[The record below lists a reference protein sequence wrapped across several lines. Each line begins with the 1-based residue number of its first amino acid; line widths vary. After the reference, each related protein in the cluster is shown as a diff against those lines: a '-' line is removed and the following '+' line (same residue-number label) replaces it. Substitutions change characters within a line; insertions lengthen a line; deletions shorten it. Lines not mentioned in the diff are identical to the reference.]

1 MANVCDY
8 VKWRGDITLEQSKF
22 NEIDNL
28 ILSRFSYFPFDK
40 IIKENEVVTI
50 KELSKRFQK
59 QDVTKLPILW
69 KDDVDLFP
77 LMGESE
83 RFGKLLATKY
93 INKIDQ
99 EQEKQFAAI
108 TVLMPDDTIF
118 VSYRGTDNTIVGW
131 KEDLNMSFKSH
142 IASQI
147 SAKKYLE
154 MIAEEYSDKKIRI
167 GGHSKGGNIAV
178 YAATFASSII
188 KDRIINVYNNDGPG
202 FCDDVIGTLE
212 YQDMINKVHTYI
224 PQSSVIGRL
233 MNHREKYTVV
243 ESVQKGIMQH
253 DLYSWQVL
261 GTKFITLEEV
271 TNGSEFVDKTIKEWL
286 ENVEPEKREQVI
298 DVVFDILNATDAQT
312 MKEIKNNWFTSARTM
327 MSSYK
332 NIDNETKDMIWKAVG
347 ELLKSAKNNIF
358 EDFPKF
364 PEKEQKRM
372 LIYSKLGGLFY
383 NKKKNHNVILFLL

>member
-8 VKWRGDITLEQSKF
+8 VKWRGDISLEQSKF

-50 KELSKRFQK
+50 KELSERFKK
-59 QDVTKLPILW
+59 QDIRKLPILW

-108 TVLMPDDTIF
+108 TVLMPDNTIF

-154 MIAEEYSDKKIRI
+154 IIAQEYPDKKIRI
-167 GGHSKGGNIAV
+167 GGHSKGGNVAV
-178 YAATFASSII
+178 YAATFVNKEI

-202 FCDDVIGTLE
+202 FCDDVIETPE
-212 YQDMINKVHTYI
+212 YKEMIEKVHTYI

-243 ESVQKGIMQH
+243 KSVQKGIMQH
-253 DLYSWQVL
+253 DLCSWEVL
-261 GTKFITLEEV
+261 GKEFVTLEEV

-286 ENVEPEKREQVI
+286 EKVEPAKREQVI
-298 DVVFDILNATDAQT
+298 DVIFDILNTTDAQT
-312 MKEIKNNWFTSARTM
+312 MKEIKSNWFTSARTM
-327 MSSYK
+327 MASYK
-332 NIDNETKDMIWKAVG
+332 NIDNETKEMIWQTLN
-347 ELLKSAKNNIF
+347 ELFKVAKDNVF
-358 EDFPKF
+358 
-364 PEKEQKRM
+364 
-372 LIYSKLGGLFY
+372 
-383 NKKKNHNVILFLL
+383 KK

>member
-8 VKWRGDITLEQSKF
+8 VKWRGDLSLEQSEF

-28 ILSRFSYFPFDK
+28 ILSRFSYFPFDN
-40 IIKENEVVTI
+40 IIKENEIVTI
-50 KELSKRFQK
+50 KELSERFKK
-59 QDVTKLPILW
+59 QDVSKLPILW

-77 LMGESE
+77 LMGEYKRYGE
-83 RFGKLLATKY
+83 MYATKY
-93 INKIDQ
+93 MNKIDV
-99 EQEKQFAAI
+99 EQEKQFSAI
-108 TVLMPDDTIF
+108 TILMPDNTIF

-154 MIAEEYSDKKIRI
+154 MIAKEYPNKKIRI

-178 YAATFASSII
+178 YAATFVSNEI
-188 KDRIINVYNNDGPG
+188 KDRIMNVYNNDGPG
-202 FCDDVIGTLE
+202 FCDDVIETPE
-212 YQDMINKVHTYI
+212 YQEMIKKVHTYI

-253 DLYSWQVL
+253 DLYSWEVL
-261 GTKFITLEEV
+261 GKAFVTLEEV

-286 ENVEPEKREQVI
+286 ENVEPAKREQVI
-298 DVVFDILNATDAQT
+298 DVVFDILNTTDAQT
-312 MKEIKNNWFTSARTM
+312 MKELKNNWFSSAKTM
-327 MSSYK
+327 MASYK
-332 NIDNETKDMIWKAVG
+332 NIDKDTKDMIWQTLN
-347 ELLKSAKNNIF
+347 ELFKVAKDNVLFRQQKPLPNSCFWKGNI
-358 EDFPKF
+358 
-364 PEKEQKRM
+364 
-372 LIYSKLGGLFY
+372 
-383 NKKKNHNVILFLL
+383 V

>member
-8 VKWRGDITLEQSKF
+8 IKWRGDINFEQSKF

-40 IIKENEVVTI
+40 IIEENEIVTI

-77 LMGESE
+77 LIGESK
-83 RFGKLLATKY
+83 RFGELLATKY
-93 INKIDQ
+93 INKIDP

-118 VSYRGTDNTIVGW
+118 ISYRGTDNTIVGW

-142 IASQI
+142 IASQL

-154 MIAEEYSDKKIRI
+154 MIAKEYSDKKIRI

-178 YAATFASSII
+178 YAATFVSQEI

-202 FCDDVIGTLE
+202 FCDDVIET
-212 YQDMINKVHTYI
+212 QN
-224 PQSSVIGRL
+224 
-233 MNHREKYTVV
+233 
-243 ESVQKGIMQH
+243 IM
-253 DLYSWQVL
+253 
-261 GTKFITLEEV
+261 K
-271 TNGSEFVDKTIKEWL
+271 
-286 ENVEPEKREQVI
+286 
-298 DVVFDILNATDAQT
+298 
-312 MKEIKNNWFTSARTM
+312 
-327 MSSYK
+327 
-332 NIDNETKDMIWKAVG
+332 
-347 ELLKSAKNNIF
+347 
-358 EDFPKF
+358 
-364 PEKEQKRM
+364 
-372 LIYSKLGGLFY
+372 
-383 NKKKNHNVILFLL
+383 